1 MDEIV
6 IGEANSC
13 DIPMIANLEK
23 SYPYEVYSES
33 EISKMLDLDYYQI
46 LVAKKDEQIIGY
58 ICATIIFD
66 ECNIL
71 KIIVDEKYRR
81 MGVGNKLMD
90 ALINRCLS
98 KLVKSIYLEVR
109 DDNTKAISF
118 YEKNG
123 FLFECIRR
131 GYYNG
136 LDAKIFRKYL

>member
-6 IGEANSC
+6 IEVANSC

-23 SYPYEVYSES
+23 SYPYEVYSEN
-33 EISKMLDLDYYQI
+33 EIEKMLGLDYYQI
-46 LVAKKDEQIIGY
+46 LVAKIDSQIIGY

-71 KIIVDEKYRR
+71 KIIVDENYRR
-81 MGVGNKLMD
+81 TGVGKKLID
-90 ALINRCLS
+90 KLINVCQTIGA
-98 KLVKSIYLEVR
+98 KSIYLEVR
-109 DDNTKAISF
+109 DDNLNAISF

-123 FLFECIRR
+123 FKFECIRK
-131 GYYNG
+131 GYYQG